1 MGEGFPVKTFVPRIK
16 QFLCTRDGAL
26 FMALLVGAVAIRIP
40 LMQFPGYYADLS
52 NYVAWGEVVNQHFTA
67 IYTTLPTPVTNGGGF
82 PGGGGGFPGGNGG
95 FPGMFNG
102 YINYP
107 PGTPYLFGAIVFLYH
122 HFLQPG
128 LHTSLAVLVNSDGIG
143 PLLAKIPLLLADVAA
158 IIYLYWQARKRHSAR
173 FALLVTA
180 SYAFSPALLYNGA
193 IWGQT
198 DGLAAAPLLI
208 ALLALL
214 DERYIVSGVS
224 LALALLLKPQPVIS
238 VPLILLYLWRWRDR
252 RNLLKFSLAGLLT
265 LLLFLAPIL
274 IPRVQV
280 LDMFKNIQAESYND
294 SSLLTSNAFNF
305 WWLFGYAHQ
314 SISSAFL
321 GIKSETAGEILF
333 GSVTLVSCIQIWRHR
348 EPVYLCLGLAVQA
361 FGFFLFMGSQ
371 HERYLFLFIPLALAS
386 LIAARRDQ
394 ARPLIA
400 LYALG
405 TALCFLNMA
414 VGVSSFDN
422 SQVIPF
428 LSLEPLNDFLAT
440 NFDALANVI
449 AYLHLATFVYL
460 LWVYLSRQFEP
471 AGQRR
476 PDLAEAPTVATAPE
490 IA

>member
-1 MGEGFPVKTFVPRIK
+1 
-16 QFLCTRDGAL
+16 
-26 FMALLVGAVAIRIP
+26 MALLVGAVAIRIP
-40 LMQFPGYYADLS
+40 LMQFHGYYGDLF
-52 NYVAWGEVVNQHFTA
+52 NYIKWGEVVNQHFTA

-82 PGGGGGFPGGNGG
+82 PVGNGGFPGGNGS
-95 FPGMFNG
+95 FPGGFNG

-107 PGTPYLFGAIVFLYH
+107 PGTPYLFGAIVFVYH
-122 HFLQPG
+122 HFLQPS

-143 PLLAKIPLLLADVAA
+143 PLLAKIPLLLADAA
-158 IIYLYWQARKRHSAR
+158 ASGYLYWQARKRHSAR

-198 DGLAAAPLLI
+198 DGLVAAPLLI

-214 DERYIVSGVS
+214 DERYILSGIS

-238 VPLILLYLWRWRDR
+238 VPLILLYLWRWAEGLRERPTGARMRTPGVRKQPWPKGR
-252 RNLLKFSLAGLLT
+252 RNLLRFSLAGLLT
-265 LLLFLAPIL
+265 LLLFLTPIL

-280 LDMFKNIQAESYND
+280 LDMLKNIQTESYSD
-294 SSLLTSNAFNF
+294 TSLLTSNAFNV
-305 WWLFGYAHQ
+305 WWLLGYAHQ

-321 GIKSETAGEILF
+321 GIKSETVGEILF
-333 GSVTLVSCIQIWRHR
+333 GAVTLVSCIQIWRRR
-348 EPVYLCLGLAVQA
+348 EPVYLFLGLAVQA

-386 LIAARRDQ
+386 LVAARRSQ
-394 ARPLIA
+394 SKHLIA
-400 LYALG
+400 LYTLG

-428 LSLEPLNDFLAT
+428 LSLEPLNDFLAL

-449 AYLHLATFVYL
+449 AYLHLATFAYL
-460 LWVYLSRQFEP
+460 LWVYLSRRFEP
-471 AGQRR
+471 AGQPR
-476 PDLAEAPTVATAPE
+476 PDLAEAPAVEAAPE
-490 IA
+490 FA